1 MSLVLLLVGL
11 HLAVLALVAANA
23 VAMAHSRRRR
33 VPAEPVPAQA
43 GSLRVSVLV
52 PARNEEDNLQ
62 RLLPTL
68 LAQDLGDAEFIVV
81 DDASEDGTA
90 RVLAEFAARD
100 SRLTVVAG
108 SGPPAGWVGKVHAL
122 YQATRRATGD
132 LYVFLD
138 ADADLADAGALQRL
152 AERWAAGV
160 SASQPGGGGT
170 AVTGLPR
177 YRDRGPAALLTSL
190 VPFAVL
196 AALPTWLVPRTRRA
210 SLSALNG
217 QIWMLG
223 AADYHRL
230 EPHDANRAE
239 VLEDVMIGRYLK
251 RQGVQLW
258 FVDLAGEVAVTMY
271 GSWAEAWAGF
281 RKNAYLLAGGS
292 PLAFA
297 LFFAAYGLWWVVP
310 SVMPVLVGAAG
321 WWPVGT
327 LVLVKL
333 AVDRLGRFP
342 LWVSALAPLTLAAG
356 AALQLASAVAH
367 WRGTVAWKG
376 RSV

>member
-1 MSLVLLLVGL
+1 MPTLLVAL
-11 HLAVLALVAANA
+11 HLGVLALVAANA
-23 VAMAHSRRRR
+23 VTMARGRRRR
-33 VPAEPVPAQA
+33 
-43 GSLRVSVLV
+43 GSADGLRVSVLI
-52 PARNEEDNLQ
+52 PARNEEHNLQ

-68 LAQDLGDAEFIVV
+68 LAQDLDDAEFIVV

-90 RVLAEFAARD
+90 RVLAAFAARD
-100 SRLTVVAG
+100 ARLRPVAG
-108 SGPPAGWVGKVHAL
+108 SGPPPGWVGKVHAL

-138 ADADLADAGALQRL
+138 ADAELTDPGALRRL
-152 AERWAAGV
+152 AERWAAGG
-160 SASQPGGGGT
+160 AGT

-177 YRDRGPAALLTSL
+177 YRDRGTAALLTSL

-196 AALPTWLVPRTRRA
+196 AALPVALVPRTKQA

-217 QIWMLG
+217 QIWLLG
-223 AADYHRL
+223 TDDYRRL
-230 EPHDANRAE
+230 EPHDAMRNE

-258 FVDLAGEVAVTMY
+258 FLDLAGEVAVEMY
-271 GSWAEAWAGF
+271 RSWPEAWAGF
-281 RKNAYLLAGGS
+281 RKNAYLLAGGEPPAAGFFFLLYS
-292 PLAFA
+292 
-297 LFFAAYGLWWVVP
+297 LFWVVP
-310 SVMPVLVGAAG
+310 SAMPFVAGAAG
-321 WWPVGT
+321 WWSVLT

-333 AVDRLGRFP
+333 AIDRLGRFP

-356 AALQLASAVAH
+356 SGLQVASALAH

>member
-1 MSLVLLLVGL
+1 MSLAFLLVAL
-11 HLAVLALVAANA
+11 HLGVLALVAVNT
-23 VAMAHSRRRR
+23 VSMARSRKRRA
-33 VPAEPVPAQA
+33 PAD
-43 GSLRVSVLV
+43 GLRVSVLI
-52 PARNEEDNLQ
+52 PARNEEENLQ

-68 LAQDLGDAEFIVV
+68 LAQDLPDAEFIVV

-90 RVLAEFAARD
+90 RVLGEFAARD
-100 SRLTVVAG
+100 DRLVGVPG
-108 SGPPAGWVGKVHAL
+108 SGPPSGWVGKVHAL

-138 ADADLADAGALQRL
+138 ADAELADAGALRRL
-152 AERWAAGV
+152 AERWQAAGG
-160 SASQPGGGGT
+160 AGN

-177 YRDRGPAALLTSL
+177 YLDRGPAALLTSL

-196 AALPTWLVPRTRRA
+196 AALPVPLVPRTKRA

-217 QIWMLG
+217 QIWLLG
-223 AADYHRL
+223 ADDYRRL

-251 RQGVQLW
+251 RRGVQLW
-258 FVDLAGEVAVTMY
+258 FVDLGEEVAVRMY
-271 GSWAEAWAGF
+271 RTWAEAWAGF

-297 LFFAAYGLWWVVP
+297 LFFAAYALWWVVP
-310 SVMPVLVGAAG
+310 SAMPLVAGPIG
-321 WWPVGT
+321 WWPVLT
-327 LVLVKL
+327 LGLVKL
-333 AVDRLGRFP
+333 AIDRRGGFP
-342 LWVSALAPLTLAAG
+342 LWVSLLAPLTLAAG
-356 AALQLASAVAH
+356 AALQLASAMAH

>member
-1 MSLVLLLVGL
+1 MSLVLVLVAL
-11 HLAVLALVAANA
+11 HLGVLALVAANA
-23 VAMAHSRRRR
+23 ATMARSRRRR
-33 VPAEPVPAQA
+33 APADGV
-43 GSLRVSVLV
+43 RVSVLV
-52 PARNEEDNLQ
+52 PARNEEANLE

-68 LAQDLGDAEFIVV
+68 LAQDLPNAEFIVV

-90 RVLAEFAARD
+90 RVLAAFAARD
-100 SRLTVVAG
+100 PRLTPVAG
-108 SGPPAGWVGKVHAL
+108 SGPPPGWVGKVHAL

-138 ADADLADAGALQRL
+138 ADAELADAGALRRL
-152 AERWAAGV
+152 AERWAA
-160 SASQPGGGGT
+160 AGGAGN

-196 AALPTWLVPRTRRA
+196 AALPVWLVPRTRQA
-210 SLSALNG
+210 SLGALNG
-217 QIWMLG
+217 QIWLLG
-223 AADYHRL
+223 ADDYRRL
-230 EPHDANRAE
+230 EPHDALRDE

-251 RQGVQLW
+251 RQGVRLW
-258 FVDLAGEVAVTMY
+258 FVDLAGEVAVEMY
-271 GSWAEAWAGF
+271 RSWGEAWAGF

-310 SVMPVLVGAAG
+310 AAMPLVAGAAG
-321 WWPVGT
+321 WWPVLT
-327 LVLVKL
+327 LCAVKL
-333 AVDRLGRFP
+333 AIDRIGRFP

-356 AALQLASAVAH
+356 AALQLASALAH
-367 WRGTVAWKG
+367 RRGTVAWKG
-376 RSV
+376 RTV

>member
-1 MSLVLLLVGL
+1 MLLVPILVAL

-23 VAMAHSRRRR
+23 VAMARSRRRR
-33 VPAEPVPAQA
+33 ASADGV
-43 GSLRVSVLV
+43 RVSVLV
-52 PARNEEDNLQ
+52 PARNEEDNLR

-68 LAQDLGDAEFIVV
+68 LAQDLADAEFIVV

-90 RVLAEFAARD
+90 AVLAEFAARD
-100 SRLTVVAG
+100 ARLTVVAG

-138 ADADLADAGALQRL
+138 ADAELADGGALRRL
-152 AERWAAGV
+152 AERWTAAGG
-160 SASQPGGGGT
+160 AGT

-196 AALPTWLVPRTRRA
+196 AALPVALVPRTRQA

-223 AADYHRL
+223 ADDYRRL
-230 EPHDANRAE
+230 EPHDANRDE

-251 RQGVQLW
+251 RKGIQLW
-258 FVDLAGEVAVTMY
+258 FVDLAGEVAVEMY
-271 GSWAEAWAGF
+271 RSWAEAWAGF

-292 PLAFA
+292 APAA
-297 LFFAAYGLWWVVP
+297 SFFFLLYGLFWVAPVA
-310 SVMPVLVGAAG
+310 MPLVAGAAG
-321 WWPVGT
+321 WWPVLT
-327 LVLVKL
+327 LALVKL
-333 AVDRLGRFP
+333 AIDRMGRFP
-342 LWVSALAPLTLAAG
+342 LWVSALAPVSLVGGAG
-356 AALQLASAVAH
+356 LQVASAVAH

-376 RSV
+376 RTV